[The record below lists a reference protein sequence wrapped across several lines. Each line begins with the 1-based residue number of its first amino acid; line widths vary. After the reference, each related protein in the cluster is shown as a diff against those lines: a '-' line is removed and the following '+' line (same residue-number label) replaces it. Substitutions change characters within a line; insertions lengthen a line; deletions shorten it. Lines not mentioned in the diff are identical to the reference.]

1 VELAVSA
8 FLPDSYVR
16 GEAQRMEIYKRIA
29 MIASEADRVALTDDL
44 VDRFGEPP
52 EPVVNLMNV
61 AQLRSLARGIGAD
74 FVAASDGFLKFRL
87 NGDYVDDPA
96 LLVSALAQADSK
108 LSLATGRNTTVMLRL
123 PRMADQDMIAEG
135 IRALT
140 SVAGLMQGAGN
151 LPLSS

>member
-1 VELAVSA
+1 MLRVDRHSTTAPSSDA
-8 FLPDSYVR
+8 
-16 GEAQRMEIYKRIA
+16 MH
-29 MIASEADRVALTDDL
+29 MIASEADRAALTDDL

-52 EPVVNLMNV
+52 EPIVNLMNV

-74 FVAASDGFLKFRL
+74 FVTASDGFLKFRL

-96 LLVSALAQADSK
+96 LLVSALAQADSR
-108 LSLATGRNTTVMLRL
+108 LSLAAGRNTTVMLRL

-140 SVAGLMQGAGN
+140 SIAGLMQGADQGN